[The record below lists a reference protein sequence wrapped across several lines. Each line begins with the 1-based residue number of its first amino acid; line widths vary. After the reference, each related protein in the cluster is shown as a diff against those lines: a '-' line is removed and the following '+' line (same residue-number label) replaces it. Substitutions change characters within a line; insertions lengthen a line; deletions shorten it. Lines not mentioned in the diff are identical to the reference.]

1 MRVVNAPRARS
12 LWIRVRDDL
21 WGRPDGNFAA
31 LDGMRG
37 FASVIIV
44 FFHCALF
51 IGALSPESV
60 ARGRFVY
67 LRHFLNGFWSGIDIF
82 FVLSGF
88 LIGRILITDLFA
100 DGRLYF
106 RSFFLRRAFRIFPA
120 YYLVLT
126 LSILLISRHPIGPF
140 YYLFGSNDWSVLSPT
155 VWTHYIYVNNYLYP
169 GNVPSVFSWGW
180 SLCVEEHF
188 YALLPP
194 LLWLLFRGP
203 KWLPPIG
210 LVACVLAPLAGR
222 AVQFAR
228 DPDLRLLHG
237 FYYFSHNRF
246 DEIFIGVILAYM
258 YVCHF
263 DGFRTLVRR
272 TRGALAW
279 TGAFFIG
286 IVWCFG
292 GLFRTGSFAVVFQF
306 FVLALGSGMLL
317 LNGLF
322 LNNWATRFFSH
333 RIWYPLARISYG
345 TYLLHPFVLFGLLAI
360 YARYAPIGEIRSL
373 GVVVLYVLVM
383 ALTTVVAAAMFVL
396 LERPMLDAGMAWSR
410 RIKAEGRRQAGALAN
425 ETSLR

>member
-1 MRVVNAPRARS
+1 MEQQRTRS
-12 LWIRVRDDL
+12 FWAGVRDDL
-21 WGRPDGNFAA
+21 WGRPGGNFAA

-37 FASVIIV
+37 FASLIIV

-51 IGALSPESV
+51 IGAFSPDSV

-88 LIGRILITDLFA
+88 LIGRILITDLA
-100 DGRLYF
+100 TDGALSF

-126 LSILLISRHPIGPF
+126 LSILLFSRHPTGPF
-140 YYLFGSNDWSVLSPT
+140 PYLFGSSDWAVLSPT

-203 KWLPPIG
+203 RWLPPAG
-210 LVACVLAPLAGR
+210 LLACVLAPLAGR
-222 AVQFAR
+222 AVQYAN
-228 DPDLRLLHG
+228 DPDLRLLDG

-246 DEIFIGVILAYM
+246 DEIFVGVILAYL
-258 YVCHF
+258 YVCHA
-263 DGFRTLVRR
+263 DGLRDLVHRA
-272 TRGALAW
+272 RGTLAW
-279 TGAFFIG
+279 TGALSIG
-286 IVWCFG
+286 LVWFFG
-292 GLFRTGSFAVVFQF
+292 GLNQTGRFAVVFQF

-322 LNNWATRFFSH
+322 LANRATRFFSH
-333 RIWYPLARISYG
+333 PIWYPFARVSYG

-360 YARYAPIGEIRSL
+360 YARYTPLPEIGTL
-373 GVVVLYVLVM
+373 GVVVLYALVM
-383 ALTTVVAAAMFVL
+383 LLTSVLAAAMFVL
-396 LERPMLDAGMAWSR
+396 WERPMLDVGIAWSR
-410 RIKAEGRRQAGALAN
+410 RIKAAGRREAGLP
-425 ETSLR
+425 

>member
-1 MRVVNAPRARS
+1 
-12 LWIRVRDDL
+12 
-21 WGRPDGNFAA
+21 
-31 LDGMRG
+31 MRG
-37 FASVIIV
+37 FASLIIV

-60 ARGRFVY
+60 ERGRFVY

-88 LIGRILITDLFA
+88 LIGRILITDLTT
-100 DGRLYF
+100 DGRLHF
-106 RSFFLRRAFRIFPA
+106 RSFFVRRAFRIFPA

-126 LSILLISRHPIGPF
+126 LSILLFSHHPKGAF
-140 YYLFGSNDWSVLSPT
+140 FYLFGSGDWAVLRPT
-155 VWTHYIYVNNYLYP
+155 VWTHYVYVNNYLYP

-210 LVACVLAPLAGR
+210 LLACVLAPLAGR
-222 AVQFAR
+222 AVQYAR
-228 DPDLRLLHG
+228 DPDLHLLTG

-246 DEIFIGVILAYM
+246 DEIFVGVILAYV
-258 YVCHF
+258 YVRYF
-263 DGFRTLVRR
+263 EGLRTLVRR

-286 IVWCFG
+286 SVWFFG
-292 GLFRTGSFAVVFQF
+292 GILQTGCFAVVFQF

-322 LNNWATRFFSH
+322 LDNRARRFFSH
-333 RIWYPLARISYG
+333 RIWYPFARVSYG
-345 TYLLHPFVLFGLLAI
+345 TYLLHPFVLFGLLTI
-360 YARYAPIGEIRSL
+360 YARYAPVLEIGGL

-383 ALTTVVAAAMFVL
+383 TLTTVVAAGMFVL
-396 LERPMLDAGMAWSR
+396 LERPMLEAGMAWSKK
-410 RIKAEGRRQAGALAN
+410 IKAEGRRAAGSLVN
-425 ETSLR
+425 GTSLR